1 MTTLIAER
9 LVPATEMAGFFLA
22 HAVWSVSEGET
33 LVPILAFERDGKR
46 SFHRIENESY
56 EDAVTQGKEWLAEN
70 PEDAERAVLIFDG
83 YFTLDTHR
91 TDALIAEIV
100 DFGRPLETL
109 RIILPYRHANA
120 PDGFAVYRPKIDR
133 DDLND
138 ADLRLIAE
146 ALWRGV
152 DSHAQGSEV
161 WTKHLDQSF

>member
-1 MTTLIAER
+1 MTTPIAER
-9 LVPATEMAGFFLA
+9 LASATELAGFFLA

-33 LVPILAFERDGKR
+33 LVPILALERDRKR
-46 SFHRIENESY
+46 SFHRIENERY

-70 PEDAERAVLIFDG
+70 PEDAERAVLVFDG
-83 YFTLDTHR
+83 YFTLDSHR
-91 TDALIAEIV
+91 KDALVAEIV
-100 DFGRPLETL
+100 DYGQTPEKL

-120 PDGFAVYRPKIDR
+120 KDGFAVYRPKIDR

-152 DSHAQGSEV
+152 DSHAQGSAV
-161 WTKHLDQSF
+161 WSKYLDQTF